1 MDWIEIALRLSAA
14 TLIGGVLGLNRD
26 LHGKPTGVRTLGL
39 VGLGS
44 AMVVVAVVTTGPAGS
59 GDFSAAS
66 RIVQGILTG
75 IGFLGAG
82 VIVRGVGKGR
92 VHGLTTA
99 ACTWLT
105 ACLGTVCG
113 FAHAP
118 VIVIAIVLTVV
129 VLIFGGPIE
138 RWFHAR
144 LPPPD
149 DNPGVS

>member
-26 LHGKPTGVRTLGL
+26 LHGKATGVRTLGL

-44 AMVVVAVVTTGPAGS
+44 AMVVVAVVNTGPGT

-82 VIVRGVGKGR
+82 VIVHGARTQR

-113 FAHAP
+113 FAHPP
-118 VIVIAIVLTVV
+118 VIVIAGILTAA

-138 RWFHAR
+138 RWFHSR